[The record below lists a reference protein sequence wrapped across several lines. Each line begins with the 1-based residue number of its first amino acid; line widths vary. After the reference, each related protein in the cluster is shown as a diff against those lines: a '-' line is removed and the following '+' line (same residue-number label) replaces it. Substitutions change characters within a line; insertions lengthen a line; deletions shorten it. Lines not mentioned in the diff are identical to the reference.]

1 MALQMGPFGVP
12 TPESVF
18 ADYEEKQRKE
28 IENIDFTKNTNFN
41 ISFTNNCNYNDYDE
55 EYEYDRYNNEYF
67 EEAIDDLKYQLYSLE
82 YSNKKLKEENEKL
95 NERLNQLENSQ
106 LRNVIVRI

>member
-12 TPESVF
+12 TRESVF

-28 IENIDFTKNTNFN
+28 SISSLNKNINLSINYGDDEYYDYCDELYDLLENE
-41 ISFTNNCNYNDYDE
+41 NNL
-55 EYEYDRYNNEYF
+55 
-67 EEAIDDLKYQLYSLE
+67 LKSE
-82 YSNKKLKEENEKL
+82 IEKL

-106 LRNVIVRI
+106 LINVIVRI